1 MTISR
6 VLELREKAIRY
17 AKLGEGIFVLF
28 HEVNE
33 RVYSQ
38 LYLPR

>member
-1 MTISR
+1 MISR

-17 AKLGEGIFVLF
+17 AKLGEDIFALF
-28 HEVNE
+28 HEVDE

-38 LYLPR
+38 LHLPC